1 MLKFLII
8 LFYFFPN
15 QVCDKFKG
23 NEKLQSF
30 VFLGI
35 VYSRLASF
43 IVLNE
48 YQISK
53 YFRNDLHEFIFFILW
68 HNFSLA
74 YKYSMKE

>member
-15 QVCDKFKG
+15 QVCDKFKD
-23 NEKLQSF
+23 NENLRSF

-43 IVLNE
+43 IVLSE

-53 YFRNDLHEFIFFILW
+53 YFPNDLHEFIFFILW